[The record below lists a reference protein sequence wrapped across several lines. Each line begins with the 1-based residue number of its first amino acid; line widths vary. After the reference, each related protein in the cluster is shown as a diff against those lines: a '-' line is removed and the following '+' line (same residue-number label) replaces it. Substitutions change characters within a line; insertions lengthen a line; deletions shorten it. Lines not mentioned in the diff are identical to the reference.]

1 MTDPIFIV
9 GSGRSGTS
17 LLRAILNAHPNIHLG
32 QESALFMWRGRW
44 PGLKAGA
51 FEKAWKN
58 TASGS
63 LFKAEPVQVDP
74 DAPSEH
80 YIRAVL
86 EARSA
91 RFSATR
97 WGDKTPLHAMTM
109 DKILACFPN
118 AKFIAM
124 SRHPVTTV
132 ASLRRMCW
140 GTGTVLGDSF
150 MVKKAR
156 EKIRE
161 TPGVLR
167 LKLEEL
173 LQDPETQLRRVL
185 EHIGEDWHPNLLEHE
200 KGDYSADPRLPW
212 LTTAEKPLTPW
223 REPSVKLEP
232 KEVRM
237 IERINP
243 PELDGYPRW
252 TEPEGVREFG
262 FFAAQLGALL
272 SLGGTTF
279 ASGPS
284 IKPNVASP
292 AEQLS
297 FLFTLNGSVPPPE
310 GLLER
315 LIAELEPT

>member
-1 MTDPIFIV
+1 MSAPIFIV

-51 FEKAWKN
+51 FERAWKN

-63 LFKAEPVQVDP
+63 LFKPEAVEVDP
-74 DAPSEH
+74 NAPSED
-80 YIRAVL
+80 YIGAVL
-86 EARSA
+86 KARAA
-91 RFSATR
+91 RFGAVR

-124 SRHPVTTV
+124 TRHPVTTV

-173 LQDPETQLRRVL
+173 LQDPETQIRRVL
-185 EHIGEDWHPNLLEHE
+185 EHIGEDWDPALLAHE
-200 KGDYSADPRLPW
+200 KGDYAADPRLPW

-223 REPSVKLEP
+223 RAPRVTLAP

-262 FFAAQLGALL
+262 YFASQLGALL
-272 SLGGTTF
+272 SLGGSTF

-292 AEQLS
+292 AEQLR
-297 FLFTLNGSVPPPE
+297 FLFTLNQDVPPPE
-310 GLLER
+310 GLLESM
-315 LIAELEPT
+315 ISSLEES

>member
-63 LFKAEPVQVDP
+63 LFKAEPVQVDA

-86 EARSA
+86 EARAA

-212 LTTAEKPLTPW
+212 LTTAENPLTPW

-297 FLFTLNGSVPPPE
+297 FLFTLNESVPPPE